1 MTPGRSKLGYVP
13 ELDGLRGIAI
23 LAVMGFHSRV
33 SFFAGGHIGVD
44 IFFVL
49 SGFLITTLLIQEFDE
64 SGSISLSNFYIRRVL
79 RLGPALIAFLIV
91 FCLASFAFQAKKQLI
106 VTMSMPFFLLPIS
119 RILHYHIRYE
129 NIILLYTHGKSQLNS
144 SFTWFVR

>member
-1 MTPGRSKLGYVP
+1 MTQGRSKLGYVP

-33 SFFAGGHIGVD
+33 SFLAGGHIGVD

-79 RLGPALIAFLIV
+79 RLGPAVDRLPDCILSCKLRV
-91 FCLASFAFQAKKQLI
+91 FK
-106 VTMSMPFFLLPIS
+106 
-119 RILHYHIRYE
+119 RR
-129 NIILLYTHGKSQLNS
+129 NS
-144 SFTWFVR
+144 SS